1 MNLHAQ
7 KNHQVAGELSKRDD
21 VEMYST
27 WETISGI
34 NENIGKEKN
43 TILFKREQ
51 SKKDT
56 EDSK

>member
-1 MNLHAQ
+1 ML
-7 KNHQVAGELSKRDD
+7 KKLLGELSKRDD